1 MGKRIGMKS
10 SNLGEKVDE
19 FENRN
24 IANRYRTNKFNEDSN
39 RVKINLILLQLTNDY
54 SFVMKYILKQ

>member
-10 SNLGEKVDE
+10 SNLGKKVDE

>member
-1 MGKRIGMKS
+1 MGKRIGIKS

-24 IANRYRTNKFNEDSN
+24 IANCYRTNKFNEDSN

>member
-1 MGKRIGMKS
+1 MRKRIGMKS

-24 IANRYRTNKFNEDSN
+24 IANRYRTNKFNKDSN
-39 RVKINLILLQLTNDY
+39 RVKINLILQLTNDY

>member
-1 MGKRIGMKS
+1 MGKRIGIKS

>member
-1 MGKRIGMKS
+1 MGKRIGIKS

-39 RVKINLILLQLTNDY
+39 RVKINLILLRLTNDY

>member
-1 MGKRIGMKS
+1 MIKRIGMKS

>member
-1 MGKRIGMKS
+1 MKS

>member
-19 FENRN
+19 FEKRN
-24 IANRYRTNKFNEDSN
+24 IANRYRTNKFNKDSN
-39 RVKINLILLQLTNDY
+39 RVKINLIL
-54 SFVMKYILKQ
+54 

>member
-1 MGKRIGMKS
+1 MRKRIGMKS

>member
-10 SNLGEKVDE
+10 SDLGEKVDE

>member
-39 RVKINLILLQLTNDY
+39 RVKINLILLRLTNDY